1 MQTNDK
7 RNKEGCSFLDLSQ
20 CKNVEAW
27 NQKWPTFKARLSVKL
42 SCDNEF
48 PLNENKIS
56 FSHQ

>member
-1 MQTNDK
+1 MQNRRQEK
-7 RNKEGCSFLDLSQ
+7 QRGLLFLDLSQ

-48 PLNENKIS
+48 PLSENKIS